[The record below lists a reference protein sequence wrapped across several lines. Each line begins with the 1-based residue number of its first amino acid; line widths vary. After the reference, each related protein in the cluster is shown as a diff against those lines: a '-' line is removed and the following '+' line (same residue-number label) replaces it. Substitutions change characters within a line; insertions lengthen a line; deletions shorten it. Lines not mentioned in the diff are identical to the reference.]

1 MIQNKMDFSMHMNK
15 ILGFLSTCVLL
26 TGCATTATRNTWH
39 GEYGTLAP
47 AGPAQTMYG
56 THTETDNAP
65 HRMAVL
71 LPLSGNNAATGRVIK
86 TSIETA
92 VLQRAPQSLSVSFFD
107 TGANTAAAINNALS
121 QNPEI
126 IVGPLFAADARM
138 LRSMKPSEMPAISF
152 TSDATAIGDGVMT
165 MALMPTNGVEAIVR
179 EISADKSRAM
189 VILAPETSSGRLMA
203 AAARAAATNYDI
215 PVAGVV
221 FYREKDTDSIKNA
234 AHTASLYAARSAAN
248 NRARE
253 ILSDIL
259 TTERLTAIEKSS
271 LSRQLDRISKS
282 ETIGRLPYDAVLML
296 GTGDDAKSLVSFL
309 RYYGVGARDVR
320 LYGTAMWDGANIDSD
335 ITLSGAKYPALPEMN
350 PAFVNV
356 YEQIAGTA
364 PSRLASFGYDAAN
377 LAVGMIY
384 SDKSNAAY
392 LLDPSGYVGI
402 DGLFRLTPN
411 GASQRALRIVEIA
424 GAPTP
429 REVKAA
435 PTSFLSPVYNIDQQS
450 LSPARAMAMETP
462 GINPM
467 TYIQIPDRLTGK
479 YKSKTYGANVTQ
491 TPVPEQ
497 QNIVTILPEDDSD
510 EIVANPDFKPHALE
524 SVNRTYID
532 SVEIYE

>member
-1 MIQNKMDFSMHMNK
+1 MHIKNF
-15 ILGFLSTCVLL
+15 LGFMGGIVLL
-26 TGCATTATRNTWH
+26 TGCGTQVARNTWH
-39 GEYGTLAP
+39 SEYGTYTTGTP
-47 AGPAQTMYG
+47 ATMYG
-56 THTETDNAP
+56 TPAATDATP

-71 LPLSGNNAATGRVIK
+71 LPLSGDNAATGRAIK

-92 VLQRAPQSLSVSFFD
+92 VLQRAPSSLSVSFFD
-107 TGANTAAAINNALS
+107 TSAGATAINDALG

-138 LRSMKPSEMPAISF
+138 LRAAKPAELPAISF

-165 MALMPTNGVEAIVR
+165 MALMPSNGVEAIVS
-179 EISADKSRAM
+179 EIAADNSRGM
-189 VILAPETSSGRLMA
+189 VILAPDTNSGRLMA
-203 AAARAAATNYDI
+203 AAARAAATNYDL
-215 PVAGVV
+215 PVSGLIY
-221 FYREKDTDSIKNA
+221 YREKDTDSIKNTA
-234 AHTASLYAARSAAN
+234 QRASLYSARSAAN
-248 NRARE
+248 TRARE

-282 ETIGRLPYDAVLML
+282 ETIGRLPYDAVLLL

-309 RYYGVGARDVR
+309 RYYGVTPREAH
-320 LYGTAMWDGANIDSD
+320 LYGTAIWDGADINSD
-335 ITLSGAKYPALPEMN
+335 ITLTGAKYPALPEMN
-350 PAFVNV
+350 PSFANL
-356 YEQIAGTA
+356 YEQISGTL
-364 PSRLASFGYDAAN
+364 PSRMASFGYDAAN
-377 LAVGMIY
+377 LAIGTVY

-402 DGLFRLTPN
+402 DGLVRLTPN

-424 GAPTP
+424 GETQPRPVKDAPTNFFKP
-429 REVKAA
+429 I
-435 PTSFLSPVYNIDQQS
+435 YNVDQIT
-450 LSPARAMAMETP
+450 LSPAREMALETP
-462 GINPM
+462 GINPL

-491 TPVPEQ
+491 PDTRAQ
-497 QNIVTILPEDDSD
+497 QNIVTILPEDDST
-510 EIVANPDFKPHALE
+510 EIISNPDFKPRALE

>member
-1 MIQNKMDFSMHMNK
+1 MHIKNF
-15 ILGFLSTCVLL
+15 LGFLGGVALL
-26 TGCATTATRNTWH
+26 AGCQGPMSRGTWQ
-39 GEYGTLAP
+39 GEYGSYTATSSATALYGSP
-47 AGPAQTMYG
+47 AA
-56 THTETDNAP
+56 TDTAP

-71 LPLSGNNAATGRVIK
+71 LPLTGDNAATGRAIK

-92 VLQRAPQSLSVSFFD
+92 VLQRAPASLSVSFFD
-107 TGANTAAAINNALS
+107 SAAGTTAINDALGAS
-121 QNPEI
+121 PEI

-138 LRSMKPSEMPAISF
+138 LRAAKPNDLPAISF
-152 TSDATAIGDGVMT
+152 TSDATAVGDGVMT
-165 MALMPTNGVEAIVR
+165 MALMPSNGVEAIVS
-179 EISADKSRAM
+179 EIAADKAHGI
-189 VILAPETSSGRLMA
+189 VILAPDTNSGRLMA

-215 PVAGVV
+215 PVSGLVY
-221 FYREKDTDSIKNA
+221 YREKDTDSIKNA
-234 AHTASLYAARSAAN
+234 AMRASLYNARSAAN
-248 NRARE
+248 TRARE

-282 ETIGRLPYDAVLML
+282 ETIGRLPYDAVLLL

-309 RYYGVGARDVR
+309 RYYGVTAREAR
-320 LYGTAMWDGANIDSD
+320 LYGTAMWDGAYIDSD

-350 PAFVNV
+350 PAFANL
-356 YEQIAGTA
+356 YEQITGRA

-377 LAVGMIY
+377 LAIGMVY

-392 LLDPSGYVGI
+392 LLDPSGYMGI
-402 DGLFRLTPN
+402 DGLIRLTPN
-411 GASQRALRIVEIA
+411 GASQRALRIVEVA
-424 GAPTP
+424 GTPTP
-429 REVKAA
+429 REVKQA
-435 PTSFLSPVYNIDQQS
+435 PTNFLKPIYNVDQLT
-450 LSPARAMAMETP
+450 LSPAREMAMETP
-462 GINPM
+462 GINPL

-491 TPVPEQ
+491 PDTRAQ

-510 EIVANPDFKPHALE
+510 EIVTNPDFKPHALE

>member
-1 MIQNKMDFSMHMNK
+1 MHMNK
-15 ILGFLSTCVLL
+15 ILGFLGTCALL
-26 TGCATTATRNTWH
+26 AGCGMPGGGTWH
-39 GEYGTLAP
+39 AEYDASATGT
-47 AGPAQTMYG
+47 PAQMMYG
-56 THTETDNAP
+56 TPSATDDAA

-71 LPLSGNNAATGRVIK
+71 LPLSGANAATGRAIK
-86 TSIETA
+86 TSIEA
-92 VLQRAPQSLSVSFFD
+92 AILQRAPQSLSVSFFD
-107 TGANTAAAINNALS
+107 TGANTATAINSALG

-126 IVGPLFAADARM
+126 IVGPVFAADARM
-138 LRSMKPSEMPAISF
+138 LRTMKPSEMPAISF

-179 EISADKSRAM
+179 EISADHSRGM
-189 VILAPETSSGRLMA
+189 VILAPETNSGRLMA
-203 AAARAAATNYDI
+203 SAARAAATNYDI
-215 PVAGVV
+215 PVSGVV

-234 AHTASLYAARSAAN
+234 ANAAALYQARSAAN
-248 NRARE
+248 TRARE

-271 LSRQLDRISKS
+271 LSRQLDKISKS

-309 RYYGVGARDVR
+309 RYYGVGARDAR
-320 LYGTAMWDGANIDSD
+320 LYGTAMWDGANIDTD
-335 ITLSGAKYPALPEMN
+335 LTLSGAKYPALAVMN
-350 PAFVNV
+350 PSFVNL
-356 YEQIAGTA
+356 YEQITA
-364 PSRLASFGYDAAN
+364 SAPTRLASFGYDAAN
-377 LAVGMIY
+377 LAIGMIY
-384 SDKSNAAY
+384 SNKSNAAY
-392 LLDPSGYVGI
+392 LLDPSGYVGM

-424 GAPTP
+424 GAPAP

-435 PTSFLSPVYNIDQQS
+435 PANFLAPIYNIDQQN

-462 GINPM
+462 GINPL

-479 YKSKTYGANVTQ
+479 YKSKTYGANVTRPD
-491 TPVPEQ
+491 TAAQ

-510 EIVANPDFKPHALE
+510 EIVTNPDFTPRTLE